1 LGKARQQLEPARFS
15 RLVQRLVPKRQLVLE
30 QQLV

>member
-1 LGKARQQLEPARFS
+1 MQRQEPARFS
-15 RLVQRLVPKRQLVLE
+15 RLEQRLEPKRQLVLE